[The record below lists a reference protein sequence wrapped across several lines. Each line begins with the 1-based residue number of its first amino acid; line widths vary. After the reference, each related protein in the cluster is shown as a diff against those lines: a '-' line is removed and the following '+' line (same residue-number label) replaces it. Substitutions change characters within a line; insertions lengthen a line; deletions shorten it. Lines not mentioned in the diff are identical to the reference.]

1 MMRPWLIFLG
11 LGGLVTLLTACMTPT
26 ITEDVLHAT
35 YLCPGD
41 KTILVEYFDE
51 GNLAKMTLTKMTP
64 AKMNNNRGTDKEIK
78 ITLLNAPS
86 ASGAYYRND
95 AGYSIHSKDNY
106 AMIET
111 PIDGEMTCQLV
122 EMGNN

>member
-1 MMRPWLIFLG
+1 MMRTWFIVLG
-11 LGGLVTLLTACMTPT
+11 LGLLTTLLTACTTPT
-26 ITEDVLHAT
+26 VTGNILHAT

-51 GNLAKMTLTKMTP
+51 GNLAKMTLTKMTL

-78 ITLLNAPS
+78 VTMLNAPS

-95 AGYSIHSKDNY
+95 EGYSIHSKENF